1 MSAPAHEMLALIA
14 AVSRKDRGATRTLV
28 ERLFPVVRARVRL
41 VQARRSD
48 LRALDT
54 NDLIQQ
60 VFVVLLEADAR
71 QLAQWDPAR
80 GASLE
85 GFVGMVTER
94 EVGNAGQRAGA
105 RQRFEVMT
113 DAPADAALDAS
124 SPEAQTSARDAVSRL
139 GAFLD
144 AQLPPRGRVVL
155 KCLYSDGLDADETAR
170 ALGVNRQVVYNWQ
183 HRIRSLAR
191 EFQTGGV

>member
-1 MSAPAHEMLALIA
+1 MSALVPELLTLIA
-14 AVSRKDRGATRTLV
+14 AASRKDRAATRTLV
-28 ERLFPVVRARVRL
+28 ERLFPIVRARVRL

-48 LRALDT
+48 LRHLDAG
-54 NDLIQQ
+54 DLVQQ
-60 VFVVLLEADAR
+60 VFVVLLDHDAR

-113 DAPADAALDAS
+113 DAPADAPVDSS
-124 SPEAQTSARDAVSRL
+124 SPEAQTTARDAVSRL
-139 GAFLD
+139 GAFLE
-144 AQLPPRGRVVL
+144 AQLPVKGRVVL

-170 ALGVNRQVVYNWQ
+170 VLGVNRQVVYNWQ

-191 EFQTGGV
+191 EFQLS

>member
-1 MSAPAHEMLALIA
+1 MSALVPEVTSLIA
-14 AVSRKDRGATRTLV
+14 AAGRKDRVATRQLV

-48 LRALDT
+48 LRHLDA

-60 VFVVLLEADAR
+60 VFVVLLDQDAR

-80 GASLE
+80 GATFE

-105 RQRFEVMT
+105 RHRFEVVT
-113 DAPADAALDAS
+113 SEPADAPIDS
-124 SPEAQTSARDAVSRL
+124 PSPEALTTARDAMVRL
-139 GAFLD
+139 GAFL
-144 AQLPPRGRVVL
+144 
-155 KCLYSDGLDADETAR
+155 
-170 ALGVNRQVVYNWQ
+170 
-183 HRIRSLAR
+183 
-191 EFQTGGV
+191 